1 MGSPKLTIL
10 SSNDR
15 PASVVKF
22 SSHNSLP
29 IHVGTV
35 QSMLHVLCAPSVL
48 TIQFIQ
54 SVIIKCINHRVAGVA
69 IVVIRRLG
77 QMDTLV
83 FYINR
88 ELTMRKG
95 MINIGL
101 FVFSLDSNHTL
112 LEV

>member
-1 MGSPKLTIL
+1 M
-10 SSNDR
+10 R
-15 PASVVKF
+15 R
-22 SSHNSLP
+22 
-29 IHVGTV
+29 
-35 QSMLHVLCAPSVL
+35 VLCAPSVL

-54 SVIIKCINHRVAGVA
+54 SVIIKCINHRVADVA
-69 IVVIRRLG
+69 IVVTQRLG

-95 MINIGL
+95 MLNIGL

-112 LEV
+112 MAV